1 MPASLAI
8 TLALATV
15 AAIIVA
21 IRWRRVLLMALPFL
35 VTLNGVPLSVGRY
48 SVRLDQVAACLLLL
62 ALATG
67 RLAGT
72 RRIRLD
78 GTSWILLALL
88 ALNLASSV
96 LNSPVRSYSVLQCL
110 NLAATWSIYV
120 VVTNELDDVR
130 DLEKF
135 LGYALWSALCACAL
149 GVAAFVLALGGLPV
163 GGAEVSR
170 SAAEHLTSAYG
181 AYGAMIEPNILGSFS
196 AGYLVLVSAMLMVR
210 MGDRG
215 SRIST
220 RRLRWTAAAT
230 GTALVITFTR
240 AAWLGAIVGVGCLA
254 ASSHVKATVRFG
266 PRRITLMLVSAAA
279 LVAVLLLLPGNVGML
294 LRFKLTNLINPASQT
309 AVVRLFMY
317 GLAWEQTLRHPLI
330 GTGTFSFAALSAQG
344 ADFQQFENWRHLW
357 IGNYLLLAVH
367 DTGVVGLMV
376 WFALIA
382 TIVVRPLRVLRTTPH
397 LGSEAVGRVLGL
409 LAAVVSMLV
418 AFLSTSGFS
427 LGYSWLIIGMLAAS
441 CRAFE
446 TQQFG
451 AARPAVSGAPDDQ
464 RTR

>member
-8 TLALATV
+8 ILALATV

-48 SVRLDQVAACLLLL
+48 SVRLDQAAACLLLF
-62 ALATG
+62 ALVTG
-67 RLAGT
+67 RVAGT

-78 GTSWILLALL
+78 GTSWLLLALL
-88 ALNLASSV
+88 AINLASSV
-96 LNSPVRSYSVLQCL
+96 LNSPVQSYSVLQCL

-130 DLEKF
+130 DVEEF
-135 LGYALWSALCACAL
+135 LGYALWSALFACAL

-181 AYGAMIEPNILGSFS
+181 AYGTMIEPNILGSFS
-196 AGYLVLVSAMLMVR
+196 AGYLVLVSAMLLVHVD
-210 MGDRG
+210 GGG
-215 SRIST
+215 SWISA

-240 AAWLGAIVGVGCLA
+240 AAWLGAIVGVACLA
-254 ASSHVKATVRFG
+254 ASSHVKVTARFG
-266 PRRITLMLVSAAA
+266 PRRIVLVLASAAA
-279 LVAVLLLLPGNVGML
+279 LVGVLLVWPGNVGML

-309 AVVRLFMY
+309 AVVRLFTY
-317 GLAWEQTLRHPLI
+317 VLAWEQTLRHPLI

-357 IGNYLLLAVH
+357 IGNYLLLALH
-367 DTGVVGLMV
+367 DTGVVGLMLWV
-376 WFALIA
+376 ALIW
-382 TIVVRPLRVLRTTPH
+382 TVVARALRVLRTTRH
-397 LGSEAVGRVLGL
+397 LGREAAGQLLGL

-446 TQQFG
+446 AQHIG
-451 AARPAVSGAPDDQ
+451 AALPAVSEPDD
-464 RTR
+464 RGTR